1 MNTVRVGFD
10 VHTTWNDARN
20 RKQTTHSRVLV
31 RICLTRSNYKWI
43 RCVRIRWNSKPPSNS
58 SKDVRS
64 HLKETVDDAVTI
76 YTVYPRDDNGTT
88 TGLAPL
94 ISSEMDAQNDGNPVA
109 QYDTWDVH
117 PELVE
122 SVCLRR
128 R

>member
-1 MNTVRVGFD
+1 M
-10 VHTTWNDARN
+10 
-20 RKQTTHSRVLV
+20 
-31 RICLTRSNYKWI
+31 
-43 RCVRIRWNSKPPSNS
+43 
-58 SKDVRS
+58 RS